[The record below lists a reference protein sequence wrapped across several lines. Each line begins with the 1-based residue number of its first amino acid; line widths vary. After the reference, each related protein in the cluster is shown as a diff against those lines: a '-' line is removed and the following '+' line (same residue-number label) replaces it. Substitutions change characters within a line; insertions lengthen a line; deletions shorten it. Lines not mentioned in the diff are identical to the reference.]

1 MSTVSAEELL
11 AGSELTHAVEIPAG
25 LLGAGS
31 EQDAAG
37 APAGSVVLR
46 PVTVADLQHIG
57 RAARDDD
64 ALSSALLIQ
73 QGLVEPALTLTQVQ
87 RLPAGLAEFLVA
99 TLEDISGIAT
109 TTDAL
114 GELVQA
120 PLARACFVLAREF
133 GWTPEQVSGLT
144 IGQILLFL
152 QMSGTEGSGA

>member
-1 MSTVSAEELL
+1 MSTVTAEELL
-11 AGSELTHAVEIPAG
+11 AGSDLRHTVDVPPG
-25 LLGAGS
+25 LL
-31 EQDAAG
+31 EAAG
-37 APAGSVVLR
+37 GEDEVAGSVVLR
-46 PVTVADLQHIG
+46 PVTVADLQRIG

-64 ALSSALLIQ
+64 ALTSALLIQ
-73 QGLVEPALTLTQVQ
+73 QGLVEPTLTLAQVQ

-99 TLEDISGIAT
+99 TLESISGIAT
-109 TTDAL
+109 TTDVL

-152 QMSGTEGSGA
+152 QMSQNEAAGA